1 MIDEFKINK
10 RVMSVGNRFLLISV
24 WYVFTSLIS
33 SLDTLKGRLI
43 KSGNI

>member
-1 MIDEFKINK
+1 MIDEFEINK
-10 RVMSVGNRFLLISV
+10 RVMSADNRFL
-24 WYVFTSLIS
+24 LIS